1 METSHVATHL
11 HTEAAIFFSP
21 GTPDPSDCAWR
32 ASEWQKP
39 AKARAAHLRHTLHFM
54 TENTISPG
62 GVAYMPT
69 AYLQSSMPS
78 SPVHSTYAPSID
90 AASSMPR
97 ASIAPSTPRIRSP
110 PLSVLSSPRATDWRY
125 SRDSLAATAVP
136 YTKEYIENY
145 RRRIKD
151 EQDAEALMVYALY
164 LIEAAKR
171 TLDPHDSEKQARKY
185 REALLSESVKIIKKL
200 ATSGAAPGKPPYAD
214 AQFYLANCYG
224 NGKLGMSIDHAK
236 SYHLYVQASKQNH
249 PAATYRTAVCNEV
262 GAGTKRNPKLGV
274 LFYRKAASLGDTA
287 GMYKLGMILLY
298 GLLEQHPNPREAIV
312 WLKRAADQADEDNP
326 CLLYT
331 SPSPRDRG

>member
-151 EQDAEALMVYALY
+151 EQDAEALMQYALY

-171 TLDPHDSEKQARKY
+171 MLDPHDSEKQA
-185 REALLSESVKIIKKL
+185 LSLIHI
-200 ATSGAAPGKPPYAD
+200 
-214 AQFYLANCYG
+214 
-224 NGKLGMSIDHAK
+224 
-236 SYHLYVQASKQNH
+236 
-249 PAATYRTAVCNEV
+249 
-262 GAGTKRNPKLGV
+262 
-274 LFYRKAASLGDTA
+274 
-287 GMYKLGMILLY
+287 
-298 GLLEQHPNPREAIV
+298 
-312 WLKRAADQADEDNP
+312 
-326 CLLYT
+326 
-331 SPSPRDRG
+331 

>member
-1 METSHVATHL
+1 
-11 HTEAAIFFSP
+11 
-21 GTPDPSDCAWR
+21 
-32 ASEWQKP
+32 
-39 AKARAAHLRHTLHFM
+39 
-54 TENTISPG
+54 
-62 GVAYMPT
+62 
-69 AYLQSSMPS
+69 
-78 SPVHSTYAPSID
+78 
-90 AASSMPR
+90 MPR

-145 RRRIKD
+145 RRRIKN

-224 NGKLGMSIDHAK
+224 NGKLGI
-236 SYHLYVQASKQNH
+236 
-249 PAATYRTAVCNEV
+249 
-262 GAGTKRNPKLGV
+262 
-274 LFYRKAASLGDTA
+274 
-287 GMYKLGMILLY
+287 
-298 GLLEQHPNPREAIV
+298 
-312 WLKRAADQADEDNP
+312 

-331 SPSPRDRG
+331 SPSPRD